1 MVTPPK
7 GTVLDPFLGSGTTAV
22 AAILEGV
29 EWKGCELTE
38 DYLPIIEGRT
48 AWATKEAKKQNKKP
62 KQETL
67 L

>member
-48 AWATKEAKKQNKKP
+48 AWATKEAKKKAKQP